1 MNRFD
6 PKKFAKRT
14 RQEKLAADNERIN
27 NDNLKLRELVVN
39 LAKANMELGGT
50 GEGSKG
56 SKGEEVSTLQ
66 QGIEND
72 QLAVQGACG
81 AMPVLEDNKA
91 EGRESKEGV
100 A

>member
-50 GEGSKG
+50 GGGSKGSEGEGVPALLPDVENDSVAVEGACGELPSEQGDGAEGSKG
-56 SKGEEVSTLQ
+56 
-66 QGIEND
+66 
-72 QLAVQGACG
+72 
-81 AMPVLEDNKA
+81 
-91 EGRESKEGV
+91 
-100 A
+100 

>member
-1 MNRFD
+1 MYKFD

-27 NDNLKLRELVVN
+27 NDNLKLRELIVN

-50 GEGSKG
+50 GGGSKD
-56 SKGEEVSTLQ
+56 SEGETLPALQ
-66 QGIEND
+66 QGVED
-72 QLAVQGACG
+72 DSVAVQGACG
-81 AMPVLEDNKA
+81 TMPVLEDNET